1 MRSWCYLWGQG
12 VSIELIKCGAL
23 IFPATVVTWWPSI
36 LRLQAPTKNQRVMS
50 LLHFPGPFLFVFLG
64 PLGAFTPHPTRAAVN
79 PNAGPCGPMRR
90 ARISDPDFTSCTG
103 HQMTSKLAVQISN
116 MFTITSW
123 VNQSRLKLATQ
134 VLESAPFCVCGY
146 VCREFRRLSSVAQL
160 VLQKCVFFSGWSDGP
175 LL

>member
-1 MRSWCYLWGQG
+1 MRSWCYLRGQG
-12 VSIELIKCGAL
+12 VSIKLIKCGAP
-23 IFPATVVTWWPSI
+23 IFSATVVTWWPSI

-103 HQMTSKLAVQISN
+103 HQMTSKLAVSDFKHVHNHIMSESVSSEIGN
-116 MFTITSW
+116 TSAW
-123 VNQSRLKLATQ
+123 ECTFL
-134 VLESAPFCVCGY
+134 CVRFVANLGG
-146 VCREFRRLSSVAQL
+146 CRQL
-160 VLQKCVFFSGWSDGP
+160 LN
-175 LL
+175 